1 MKTRLHEVLAI
12 CVVLLLVG
20 CASSVQKKL
29 DSYIGMDIETAQ
41 RQLGF
46 DFKTNQ
52 LRNGKTAY
60 TWVYGET
67 VGFLTKG
74 TGGVVSHRCE
84 INLITDNEGKVISNR
99 FHDTSSLDKATCWNY
114 LKR

>member
-1 MKTRLHEVLAI
+1 MKTRLHEVLAV
-12 CVVLLLVG
+12 CLVLLLIG
-20 CASSVQKKL
+20 CASSVQNKL
-29 DSYIGMDIETAQ
+29 DSFLGMDIEIAQ

-74 TGGVVSHRCE
+74 TGGVCCPLQSVPQ
-84 INLITDNEGKVISNR
+84 
-99 FHDTSSLDKATCWNY
+99 
-114 LKR
+114 

>member
-1 MKTRLHEVLAI
+1 MVKTIFIFVMILYFG
-12 CVVLLLVG
+12 G
-20 CASSVQKKL
+20 CASSVQSKL
-29 DSYIGMDIETAQ
+29 DGFIGMDIEMAQ

-52 LRNGKTAY
+52 LKDGKTAY

-67 VGFLTKG
+67 VGFLAKG

-84 INLITDNEGKVISNR
+84 INLISDKEGKVISNR

-114 LKR
+114 LK